1 MQDEKLK
8 SSRTKRKHKKQDER
22 LNQAGKYQVE
32 ENSTSERI
40 KKLKFQEAKLKL
52 EERYVRSRDER
63 FKSFTGHKGKIQQS

>member
-52 EERYVRSRDER
+52 EER
-63 FKSFTGHKGKIQQS
+63 